1 MQHFY
6 TIDLVMRITKKFV
19 SSILEPYFSSY
30 EINKYLII
38 FWKNISET
46 LFQKLA
52 LKC

>member
-1 MQHFY
+1 MQYFY
-6 TIDLVMRITKKFV
+6 TVDLVMRITKNFV
-19 SSILEPYFSSY
+19 SSILEPYFLSC
-30 EINKYLII
+30 EINKHLTI